1 MPCDERLLRGIVAAT
16 SNDTPASAD
25 GLDCRVVGWAQRN
38 ERSFRMNH
46 TDTMMNH
53 TDGWMSSWGGGG
65 MWVWAVIGVAVV
77 VLLVVVIGKLSMK

>member
-16 SNDTPASAD
+16 SNDTPASAY
-25 GLDCRVVGWAQRN
+25 GLDCPVVGWARRN
-38 ERSFRMNH
+38 EKSFR
-46 TDTMMNH
+46 MNH

-77 VLLVVVIGKLSMK
+77 VLLVVVISRLAKK